1 MADSITAYIGLG
13 SNIGESTKLIKTA
26 LDELDK
32 CEGTAVSA
40 VSETLKSKPLGP
52 GNQASYLNA
61 AAKLQ
66 TTLSADELLK
76 SLQMVET
83 LLGRDRK
90 VKWGPRTIDLDL
102 LLYGNEIID
111 SSELTVPH
119 SQMHLRS
126 FVLKGMCELA
136 GDLIHPVLKKPMKE
150 LNKRLGGGNFFL
162 DKDKP
167 QLISIAGVIG
177 VGKTTLGQG
186 ISKVI
191 GCELIREAY
200 ETNPYMDQAYAGKQD
215 VALDWQ
221 LYFLVSRLKQLDK
234 AFLNNGKIYI
244 SDYVFNKEQI
254 YAKRVLTEEQR
265 RQYQEEYVLVEPKIA
280 DPVLMIYLK
289 DTPGACLKRI
299 KKRNRA
305 YEQQIEEG
313 ELKNFFD
320 DYEELFAEWDR
331 CPVIT
336 LSLDK
341 FNCLDENDIQRLAD
355 EIRSYVWIS

>member
-1 MADSITAYIGLG
+1 MTDSITAYIGLG
-13 SNIGESTKLIKTA
+13 SNIGESAELIKAA
-26 LDELDK
+26 LNELDK
-32 CEGTAVSA
+32 CEGIDVSA
-40 VSETLKSKPLGP
+40 VSETLKTKPLGP
-52 GNQASYLNA
+52 VDQADYFNA
-61 AAKLQ
+61 VAEVQ
-66 TTLSADELLK
+66 TTVSPEELLK
-76 SLQMVET
+76 SLQAIET

-102 LLYGNEIID
+102 LLYGNRIIN
-111 SSELTVPH
+111 SPGLTVPH

-126 FVLKGMCELA
+126 FVLKGMCQIA
-136 GDLIHPVLKKPMKE
+136 GDLVHPVLKQTMRE
-150 LNKRLGGGNFFL
+150 LNKRIGGNFFL
-162 DKDKP
+162 DESKP
-167 QLISIAGVIG
+167 QLISIAGIIG

-186 ISKVI
+186 ISKAI

-200 ETNPYMDQAYAGKQD
+200 DTNPYMDQAYAGKQD

-221 LYFLVSRLKQLDK
+221 LYFLISRLKQLDR
-234 AFLNNGKIYI
+234 ASLNSGKVYI

-265 RQYQEEYVLVEPKIA
+265 RQYHEEYALVEPKIA
-280 DPVLMIYLK
+280 DPVLVIYLK
-289 DTPGACLKRI
+289 DTPGACLERI

-305 YEQQIEEG
+305 YEQRIKEN
-313 ELKNFFD
+313 ELKDFFD
-320 DYEELFAEWDR
+320 DYEELFAEWDS

>member
-1 MADSITAYIGLG
+1 MADSTTVYIGLG
-13 SNIGESTKLIKTA
+13 SNIGESAKLIKTA
-26 LDELDK
+26 LDEFGK
-32 CEGTAVSA
+32 CEGIAVSA
-40 VSETLKSKPLGP
+40 VSEMLKTKPLGP
-52 GNQASYLNA
+52 VDQADYLNA

-66 TTLSADELLK
+66 TTLSPDELLK
-76 SLQMVET
+76 SLQAIET
-83 LLGRDRK
+83 SLGREHE

-102 LLYGNEIID
+102 LLYGDEIID
-111 SSELTVPH
+111 RLELTVPH

-126 FVLKGMCELA
+126 FVLDAMCELA
-136 GDLIHPVLKKPMKE
+136 SNLVHPVLKKSMKE
-150 LNKRLGGGNFFL
+150 LNERLGGGNFFL
-162 DKDKP
+162 DEEKP
-167 QLISIAGVIG
+167 QLISIAGIIG

-186 ISKVI
+186 LSKEI

-215 VALDWQ
+215 IALDWQ
-221 LYFLVSRLKQLDK
+221 LYFLVSRLKQLDRES
-234 AFLNNGKIYI
+234 LNSGKLYI
-244 SDYVFNKEQI
+244 SDYVFSKEQI

-265 RQYQEEYVLVEPKIA
+265 RQYQEEYVIVEPKIA
-280 DPVLMIYLK
+280 EPVLVIYLK
-289 DTPGACLKRI
+289 DRPAACLERI

-305 YEQQIEEG
+305 YEQQIKED

-320 DYEELFAEWDR
+320 DYEELFAKWNN

-341 FNCLDENDIQRLAD
+341 FNCLDENDIQRLAN

>member
-13 SNIGESTKLIKTA
+13 SNIGDSAKLIKTA
-26 LDELDK
+26 LDELGK
-32 CEGTAVSA
+32 CEGIAVSA
-40 VSETLKSKPLGP
+40 VSETIKTKPLGLVD
-52 GNQASYLNA
+52 QADYLNA
-61 AAKLQ
+61 AVKLQ
-66 TTLSADELLK
+66 TMVSPDKLLK
-76 SLQMVET
+76 SLQAIET
-83 LLGRDRK
+83 LLGRNRE

-111 SSELTVPH
+111 SPGLTVPH

-126 FVLKGMCELA
+126 FVLKGMCEIS
-136 GDLIHPVLKKPMKE
+136 GDLVHPILKRPMKE
-150 LNKRLGGGNFFL
+150 LNERLAGGNFFL
-162 DKDKP
+162 DEGKP
-167 QLISIAGVIG
+167 QLISIAGIIG

-186 ISKVI
+186 ISKAI

-200 ETNPYMDQAYAGKQD
+200 ETNPYMDEAYAGKQD
-215 VALDWQ
+215 IALDWQ

-234 AFLNNGKIYI
+234 ASLNNGEIYI

-280 DPVLMIYLK
+280 EPVLIIYLK
-289 DTPGACLKRI
+289 DTPGACLERI

-305 YEQQIEEG
+305 YEQQVEEG

-320 DYEELFAEWDR
+320 DYEELFAGWNK

-341 FNCLDENDIQRLAD
+341 FSCLDENDIQRLAD